1 MKHKIKYITLV
12 ISVLLLISCK
22 EKSNYSKIS
31 TPQTASKSAI
41 HKIVVDE
48 FIGGGTYAYLNVT
61 ENNESYWMAIPN
73 MDVKKGGTYYY
84 NGGMV
89 MKDFKSEQLN
99 RIFDE
104 IIFVEGIRTSEE
116 LMAKPQNNG
125 HNHTQHKASET
136 SVEEVVK
143 IEKAK
148 NGIYIEELL
157 SNKKAFAGN
166 EVILKGKVIKVNN
179 GIMKKNW
186 VHIADGTQFEDK
198 KSITVTTQEIAKVG
212 DIVAFKGKITLD
224 KDFGYGYV
232 YDILLEEGE
241 LIK

>member
-1 MKHKIKYITLV
+1 MKYKIKYITLV
-12 ISVLLLISCK
+12 VSVLILFSCK
-22 EKSNYSKIS
+22 EKNNYSKMNTN
-31 TPQTASKSAI
+31 TPQTESKTSV
-41 HKIVVDE
+41 HKIVVNE
-48 FIGGGTYAYLNVT
+48 YISGGTYAYLNVS

-73 MDVKKGGTYYY
+73 MDVKKGDTYFY

-99 RIFDE
+99 KVFDE
-104 IIFVEGIRTSEE
+104 ITFVEGIRTSEE
-116 LMAKPQNNG
+116 LMAKPQNDG
-125 HNHTQHKASET
+125 HNHAAPKPIIDENI
-136 SVEEVVK
+136 K

-148 NGIYIEELL
+148 NGISISELL
-157 SNKKAFAGN
+157 SDKTAFSGK

-198 KSITVTTQEIAKVG
+198 KSITITTQEMVEVG
-212 DIVAFKGKITLD
+212 DIVTFKGEIVLD

-232 YDILLEEGE
+232 YDILLEEGN

>member
-1 MKHKIKYITLV
+1 MKKNIYFIVLV
-12 ISVLLLISCK
+12 ISVLLLVSCK
-22 EKSNYSKIS
+22 EKGNYSKID
-31 TPQTASKSAI
+31 TPQTASKSTV

-48 FIGGGTYAYLNVT
+48 YISGGTYAYLNVT

-73 MDVKKGGTYYY
+73 MDVKQGGTYYY

-99 RIFDE
+99 RVFNE
-104 IIFVEGIRTSEE
+104 IIFVEGITTSEE
-116 LMAKPQNNG
+116 LITKPQNEG
-125 HNHTQHKASET
+125 HNHTQNTKVDT
-136 SVEEVVK
+136 VEEVVI
-143 IEKAK
+143 IEKAA
-148 NGIYIEELL
+148 NGIHLNELL
-157 SNKKAFAGN
+157 SDRKEFAGK

-179 GIMKKNW
+179 GIMEKNW

-198 KSITVTTQEIAKVG
+198 KSITVTTQELAKVG
-212 DIVAFKGKITLD
+212 DIVTFKGKVTLE

-232 YDILLEEGE
+232 YDILLEEGK